1 MRLNTEDFFLPKTQV
16 FQKKNVSNRKQR
28 DRFLHRFLEMS
39 RDIAVDFTSEKH
51 QSFLMLK
58 VFLGLAAKWSS
69 NNANDLF
76 NYFPFIQN
84 YLEFP

>member
-1 MRLNTEDFFLPKTQV
+1 
-16 FQKKNVSNRKQR
+16 
-28 DRFLHRFLEMS
+28 MS